1 MRVLSVAAVAL
12 LAAISAAAQVP
23 GISQDQQP
31 SSSFRIGRLKYSG
44 GGDWYNDPSAEVNLL
59 QYVRQNTNIP
69 VEPRY
74 EYVDIASD
82 NIFLYPMLFLT
93 GHGNVNFSPSEARRL
108 RAYLESGGF
117 LYIDDDYGLDSAIR
131 REMKK
136 SFPTKSSSSCRFPT
150 PSTTATFTFPT
161 VHRKSMSTTA
171 NHPKALGFFIGDRL
185 CVLYTYESNPSDG
198 WADPDVHHDPPEKR
212 EAALKFGTNIV
223 VYALGQRNALP

>member
-1 MRVLSVAAVAL
+1 MVGRATKAAHRYLAQHVEQRTSPAHKPMRVLSVAAVAL

-93 GHGNVNFSPSEARRL
+93 GHGNVNFSPSEPADYEPTWKV
-108 RAYLESGGF
+108 AGF
-117 LYIDDDYGLDSAIR
+117 STLMTTMASTAQSAA
-131 REMKK
+131 K
-136 SFPTKSSSSCRFPT
+136 
-150 PSTTATFTFPT
+150 
-161 VHRKSMSTTA
+161 
-171 NHPKALGFFIGDRL
+171 
-185 CVLYTYESNPSDG
+185 
-198 WADPDVHHDPPEKR
+198 
-212 EAALKFGTNIV
+212 
-223 VYALGQRNALP
+223 

>member
-93 GHGNVNFSPSEARRL
+93 GHGKVKVAVVDGVGKRQLDELLVGKDFFHFAADCAVEAIVVINVEKP
-108 RAYLESGGF
+108 
-117 LYIDDDYGLDSAIR
+117 
-131 REMKK
+131 
-136 SFPTKSSSSCRFPT
+136 
-150 PSTTATFTFPT
+150 ATFQ
-161 VHRKSMSTTA
+161 VGS
-171 NHPKALGFFIGDRL
+171 
-185 CVLYTYESNPSDG
+185 
-198 WADPDVHHDPPEKR
+198 
-212 EAALKFGTNIV
+212 
-223 VYALGQRNALP
+223 